1 MNKIINKL
9 RKFNKE
15 RDWEQFHT
23 PKNISM
29 ALSVEASEIVEIFQ
43 WLTAEQSKELSDQRL
58 SHLKE
63 EIGDVFLYLLN
74 LADFYNIDIL
84 EAASEKMIKNGKKYP
99 IEKSRGLAKKYNEL

>member
-1 MNKIINKL
+1 MNKIIEKL
-9 RKFNKE
+9 RAFNKE
-15 RDWEQFHT
+15 REWEQFHT

-43 WLTAEQSKELSDQRL
+43 WLTSKQSKELSDERL

-74 LADFYNIDIL
+74 LADFFNIDIL
-84 EAASEKMIKNGKKYP
+84 EAASDKMIKNAKKYP
-99 IEKSRGLAKKYNEL
+99 IDKSKGLAKKYNEL